1 MKRMLIN
8 ATQSEELRVA
18 IVDGQRL
25 ANLDIEHGTREQ
37 KKSNIYKGKITRIE
51 PSLEAIFVDYGAER
65 HGFLPF
71 KEVARGY
78 LSEEAL
84 QGGGRPDVKAGL
96 SEGQEIIVQVEKE
109 ERGNKGAALTTFI
122 SLAGRYLVLMP
133 NNPRA
138 GGISRRIEGEDRA
151 ELREAMKDLQTPKG
165 MGAIVRTAGV
175 GKSTEDLQWDLN
187 YQADIWEAIQRSAEE
202 KSAPF
207 LIYQESN
214 VIVRAIRDYFRSDIG
229 EILIDEANVYTQ
241 AQQFVSQTMPH
252 NLKKVKHY
260 TDSVPLFNRYQIESQ
275 IESVFQREVSLM
287 SGGSIVIDHTEALIS
302 IDINS
307 AKATKGA
314 DIEETATNTN
324 LEAADE
330 IARQLRLRDIGGL
343 IVIDFIDMMKSKN
356 QRLIENRLRDAT
368 KGDRARI
375 QLGRI
380 SRFGLLEMS
389 RQRLRPSL
397 GEASQIVCP
406 RCSGHG
412 SIRSIES
419 MALSVLRL
427 VEEDSMKES
436 TARVV
441 AQLPVDV
448 ATFLL
453 NEKREVVAAIEE
465 RNQVH
470 VIIVP
475 NPDMETP
482 HYKLERI
489 KSADVQSDE
498 GKSSYQR
505 VEVFDQPYVPEKQD
519 TQTKV
524 EQAAVGNILP
534 QTPPPKREK
543 SNNESGV
550 LSKLIKR
557 LLGGAKAEPEP
568 KKVAK
573 SPQQTR
579 RKPQQSGSGSQKRE
593 ENKRGNSGDGASRSK
608 NRGNRDNNRN
618 NRRDRPSRSADDTS
632 NKPASSTDGNGHS
645 QKKQRNGEGSNRSN
659 RSRRPKRSSNRPARD
674 NDQVVVSADT
684 SFETT
689 SDSSM
694 DVSVNA
700 RPSKESAANARSAS
714 STADAS
720 KAVPVQDRAS
730 TTPVKKED
738 TSAQEKDTT
747 ALEQPVTK
755 ESVNVS
761 NVQPSQLKSSVRSLA
776 VDNDSPEAPTKN
788 TEGLA
793 DKSAK
798 KEASTQPA
806 AEKKETSGLIQIET
820 RIPPSASSQ
829 ESKEA
834 ISPAKTGA
842 VGQAKAAVAKSAP
855 MAVESS
861 NPAPVTE
868 SAKKPGVKAPDVSP
882 SPTSPMPK
890 QKDKQQAAVGK
901 DEKVVPEEKI
911 EPARSVEQLSKPS
924 SSVGAPKEAEVK
936 EVVGEST
943 ATQPKPDSKAAK
955 EMTPER
961 QEGQGSE
968 QP

>member
-287 SGGSIVIDHTEALIS
+287 SGGSVVIDHTEALIS

-368 KGDRARI
+368 KDDRARI

-543 SNNESGV
+543 SNNESGG

-557 LLGGAKAEPEP
+557 LFGGAKAEPEP
-568 KKVAK
+568 QKVAK
-573 SPQQTR
+573 RPQQTR
-579 RKPQQSGSGSQKRE
+579 RKPQQSGSGSGSQKRE
-593 ENKRGNSGDGASRSK
+593 ESKRGNSGEGTSRSK

-632 NKPASSTDGNGHS
+632 NKPSSSTDGNGHS

-659 RSRRPKRSSNRPARD
+659 RSRRSRRSPNRPARD
-674 NDQVVVSADT
+674 HDQVAVSADT
-684 SFETT
+684 PSETA
-689 SDSSM
+689 SDSSTGLPPK
-694 DVSVNA
+694 A
-700 RPSKESAANARSAS
+700 QPPKEGTVNARSAS
-714 STADAS
+714 ATADTS
-720 KAVPVQDRAS
+720 KVAAVQDRAS
-730 TTPVKKED
+730 LTPVKKED
-738 TSAQEKDTT
+738 ASAQEKSTT
-747 ALEQPVTK
+747 VLESSVPK
-755 ESVNVS
+755 EGMTVS

-776 VDNDSPEAPTKN
+776 VDNDNSEAPTKG
-788 TEGLA
+788 TEDLA

-798 KEASTQPA
+798 KETSEQ
-806 AEKKETSGLIQIET
+806 KEASGLVQIET
-820 RIPPSASSQ
+820 RKPPSASS
-829 ESKEA
+829 EENKEER
-834 ISPAKTGA
+834 SPAKTDA
-842 VGQAKAAVAKSAP
+842 VDQTKAAVSKSAP

-861 NPAPVTE
+861 NPAPVPE
-868 SAKKPGVKAPDVSP
+868 SAKKPDVKASDVSP
-882 SPTSPMPK
+882 SSEFPMPK
-890 QKDKQQAAVGK
+890 QKDKQQALVGQDK
-901 DEKVVPEEKI
+901 KVVSEEKVKS
-911 EPARSVEQLSKPS
+911 ARSVDQLLSPS
-924 SSVGAPKEAEVK
+924 PVVAPKEARGAVD
-936 EVVGEST
+936 GST
-943 ATQPKPDSKAAK
+943 VTQPKPDSKAVK
-955 EMTPER
+955 ERVSER
-961 QEGQGSE
+961 QEQGSE
-968 QP
+968 